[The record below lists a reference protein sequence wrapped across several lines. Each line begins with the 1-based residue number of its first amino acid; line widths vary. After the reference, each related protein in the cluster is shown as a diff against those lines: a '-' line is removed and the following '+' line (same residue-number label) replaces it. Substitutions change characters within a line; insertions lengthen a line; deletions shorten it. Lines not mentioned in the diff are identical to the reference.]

1 MLLKNKDDYKI
12 VPYKITNGYEHRMLV
27 KKSTIDNIPDDLI
40 QDWDEEKYNEFSM
53 NKLKI
58 SVSKPLNK
66 AEKEIRQKIKE
77 MALN

>member
-1 MLLKNKDDYKI
+1 MI
-12 VPYKITNGYEHRMLV
+12 V
-27 KKSTIDNIPDDLI
+27 KKSTIDNLPDDLI